1 MRKHILPR
9 FKSLLSAACAALYTR
24 QVKPAPSD
32 LKYEPTVP
40 DLGPDDEA
48 WLFDSDAA
56 YEAKRVELSNDMN
69 ALADDLSDLREAL
82 ALIHGET
89 PFPVEAT
96 TLKPCAVV
104 HHDDVLFD
112 GEVEAPFIP
121 AQEEVSGGEGVYL
134 FGDAPTFQD
143 EAPAQQHAA

>member
-1 MRKHILPR
+1 MRKPILPR

-24 QVKPAPSD
+24 QVKPAPSSPNID
-32 LKYEPTVP
+32 PDKP
-40 DLGPDDEA
+40 DLGLDDEA
-48 WLFDSDAA
+48 WLFESDAA
-56 YEAKRVELSNDMN
+56 YEAKRIELSNDMN

-104 HHDDVLFD
+104 HHDEMLFD
-112 GEVEAPFIP
+112 GEVDAPCIP
-121 AQEEVSGGEGVYL
+121 AQEDVSGGEGVFL
-134 FGDAPTFQD
+134 FGDTPTFQD
-143 EAPAQQHAA
+143 EVPAQQQAA